1 MRKIIILLLVL
12 LPAHALAVT
21 GNQLKELCN
30 SDNPPEILQCG
41 YYVKGA
47 FQSHLLIQ
55 KTEDFKP
62 HFCAPE
68 NATVGQ
74 VVAIVREYMDATPEK
89 LPESAA
95 LLVWE
100 SAIKA
105 FPCE

>member
-1 MRKIIILLLVL
+1 MKKIIILLFIL
-12 LPAHALAVT
+12 LPTCTFAVT
-21 GNQLKELCN
+21 GNELKELCN
-30 SDNPPEILQCG
+30 SDNPAEILQCG
-41 YYVKGA
+41 YYIKGA

-55 KTEDFKP
+55 KNEDFKP

-74 VVAIVREYMDATPEK
+74 VVAVVREYMDATPEK

-105 FPCE
+105 FPCD